1 MSREALQESLSALM
15 DNEADELEVRRILAA
30 EAGGELHAS
39 WSRYQLARAALHREA
54 VLPNFS
60 VAAAVS
66 VALAD
71 EPVPGMTSASQASR
85 WTNGWARL
93 AVAASVTVA
102 VLGGV
107 RLYNQDELAGAQL
120 AQQAAPLQVTQPQTQ
135 GPAILAG
142 YSESPQQTPR
152 SAAAPGNDSE
162 WLRQRYPHYLQQH
175 AQQGGSAAADGTL
188 PYARGA
194 SVDGR

>member
-142 YSESPQQTPR
+142 YSESPQLAPR
-152 SAAAPGNDSE
+152 STAAPGNDSE

>member
-66 VALAD
+66 AALAD

-142 YSESPQQTPR
+142 YSESPQLAPR
-152 SAAAPGNDSE
+152 STAAPGNDSE

>member
-1 MSREALQESLSALM
+1 MSHEALQESLSALM

>member
-71 EPVPGMTSASQASR
+71 EPVPGMASASQASR

-142 YSESPQQTPR
+142 YSESPQLAPR
-152 SAAAPGNDSE
+152 STAAPGNDSE

>member
-1 MSREALQESLSALM
+1 MSHEALQESLSALI

-66 VALAD
+66 AALAD

-142 YSESPQQTPR
+142 YSESPQLTPR

>member
-1 MSREALQESLSALM
+1 MSHEALQESLSALM

-66 VALAD
+66 AALAD

>member
-1 MSREALQESLSALM
+1 MSHEALQESLSALM

-66 VALAD
+66 AALAD

-142 YSESPQQTPR
+142 YSESPQLTLR

>member
-66 VALAD
+66 AALTDGPALGIT
-71 EPVPGMTSASQASR
+71 PAPQASR

-107 RLYNQDELAGAQL
+107 RLYNQDELNGAQL
-120 AQQAAPLQVTQPQTQ
+120 AQQATPLQMTQPQTQ

-142 YSESPQQTPR
+142 YSESTQLAPR
-152 SAAAPGNDSE
+152 APAAPGNDSA
-162 WLRQRYPHYLQQH
+162 WLRERYPHYLQQH
-175 AQQGGSAAADGTL
+175 AQQGGSAATNGTL